1 MEHEKIIDKIK
12 KCLALSNSDNPHE
25 AAAGLRQAQ
34 KLMQMHGLNELDI
47 ELSDVQEMR
56 AKASNAG
63 VVAWESLLAN
73 LISSAFGCQHYT
85 TYERRWLSGSRM
97 RAHRFYVF
105 VGVSPAA
112 EIAQYSFEVLSE
124 QCSKA
129 RRRYMNAQRKNC
141 KTETKTARGDV
152 FARGYI
158 NGVANL
164 VQGFANS
171 DKTKQLIEHYM
182 DSKYPNMET
191 AKMRDRVKGRNIT
204 NNDYF
209 NGNMEAR
216 NAQLHHGVG
225 GKKSQGLL
233 S

>member
-1 MEHEKIIDKIK
+1 MEHEKIIEKIK

-25 AAAGLRQAQ
+25 AAAALRQAQ
-34 KLMQMHGLNELDI
+34 KLMQMHGLSELDVQ
-47 ELSDVQEMR
+47 LSDVQEIR

-73 LISSAFGCQHYT
+73 LISSAFGCRHFT

-97 RAHRFYVF
+97 RTHRYYVF
-105 VGVSPAA
+105 VGVNPAA
-112 EIAQYSFEVLSE
+112 EIAQYSFEILSE
-124 QCSKA
+124 QCAKA
-129 RRRYMNAQRKNC
+129 RRRYMNAQPKQC

-164 VQGFANS
+164 VQSFASN
-171 DKTKQLIEHYM
+171 DKAKQLIEHYM
-182 DSKYPNMET
+182 DSKYPDMET

-204 NNDYF
+204 DNDYF
-209 NGNMEAR
+209 NGRIEAR

-225 GKKSQGLL
+225 GKKPQGLL

>member
-1 MEHEKIIDKIK
+1 M
-12 KCLALSNSDNPHE
+12 
-25 AAAGLRQAQ
+25 
-34 KLMQMHGLNELDI
+34 
-47 ELSDVQEMR
+47 
-56 AKASNAG
+56 
-63 VVAWESLLAN
+63 
-73 LISSAFGCQHYT
+73 
-85 TYERRWLSGSRM
+85 
-97 RAHRFYVF
+97 
-105 VGVSPAA
+105 
-112 EIAQYSFEVLSE
+112 
-124 QCSKA
+124 
-129 RRRYMNAQRKNC
+129 
-141 KTETKTARGDV
+141 

>member
-73 LISSAFGCQHYT
+73 L
-85 TYERRWLSGSRM
+85 
-97 RAHRFYVF
+97 
-105 VGVSPAA
+105 
-112 EIAQYSFEVLSE
+112 
-124 QCSKA
+124 
-129 RRRYMNAQRKNC
+129 
-141 KTETKTARGDV
+141 
-152 FARGYI
+152 
-158 NGVANL
+158 